1 MSERKKGLISNI
13 KENMIDE
20 NVDLSLIMAIVNRG
34 SADKVVE
41 EAKKA
46 GAPAATIFYARGAG
60 IKEAHTFFGLTMD
73 PAREVLLFVV
83 RDDIVNKVMQVIN
96 TAVDFDKPGTGIA
109 ISLKITSTIGLHE
122 QIIHLQEEE

>member
-1 MSERKKGLISNI
+1 MLDE
-13 KENMIDE
+13 ENRDF
-20 NVDLSLIMAIVNRG
+20 SLIIAVVNRG
-34 SADKVVE
+34 NADKVVE

-83 RDDIVNKVMQVIN
+83 RDDIVNKVM
-96 TAVDFDKPGTGIA
+96 TAISTSAKYDKPGTGIA
-109 ISLKITSTIGLHE
+109 FSLKITSTIGLTK
-122 QIIHLQEEE
+122 QIIHLQEEK

>member
-1 MSERKKGLISNI
+1 MMVDE
-13 KENMIDE
+13 ENRDF
-20 NVDLSLIMAIVNRG
+20 SLIIAVVNRG
-34 SADKVVE
+34 NADKVVE
-41 EAKKA
+41 AAKKA

-83 RDDIVNKVMQVIN
+83 RDDTVKKVMKAIN

-109 ISLKITSTIGLHE
+109 ISLKITSTIGLAE
-122 QIIHLQEEE
+122 EMKHLQKENPK